1 MISDVSPAAPAP
13 QPKRARFGLSARL
26 MGLTILFALIAEIL
40 IYIPSVAN
48 FRTSWLN
55 DRIAQARAA
64 ALILEKAPPD
74 ALPKAL
80 VDELLEGMETT
91 MIALRID
98 QSRRLLAIS
107 DMPPMVAFEIDLRAH
122 DRVAEIAS
130 AFNIL
135 FMGNNRA
142 IRVVG
147 PAPRG
152 GEFVEIVLNEA
163 PLRAAMI
170 AYSWA
175 MLRLSLIIAGIAAV
189 LVFAALSAF
198 IVRPVTRIARL
209 MAQFRQ
215 QPEAPRHLIT
225 PSHRTDEIGALEH
238 SLAEMQASLQQQLR
252 QREHLA
258 SLGLAVAKI
267 NHDLRNMLA
276 SAQLM
281 ADRLGALPDPNVQR
295 FVPRLLDAL
304 DRAIGFCQSTL
315 AYGRGQERAPQLERL
330 LLAPFVQDVTQAL
343 DLGGET
349 GPELKLDIPASLTVE
364 ADAEHLSRVFTN
376 LLRNARVAL
385 EQAAEAGQNTAP
397 RIHISARSRG
407 DQVEIAIADN
417 GPGIPA
423 ALRDSLFKAFSG
435 STAKGGSGLGLAIAH
450 ELIRAMGGTIA
461 LLPAQEGARGT
472 TFRLTLPAQ

>member
-1 MISDVSPAAPAP
+1 MMKREPASASPHI
-13 QPKRARFGLSARL
+13 QPKRPRFGLSARL
-26 MGLTILFALIAEIL
+26 MGLTILFALIAEML

-74 ALPKAL
+74 ALPKVL

-107 DMPPMVAFEIDLRAH
+107 DMPPMVAFEIDLRSQ
-122 DRVAEIAS
+122 DRIAEITS

-152 GEFVEIVLNEA
+152 GEFVEIVLHEA

-170 AYSWA
+170 SYSWA

-209 MAQFRQ
+209 MARFRQ
-215 QPEAPRHLIT
+215 QPEAARHLIT
-225 PSHRTDEIGALEH
+225 PSRRTDEIGALEH
-238 SLAEMQASLQQQLR
+238 SLADMQASLQQQLR

-315 AYGRGQERAPQLERL
+315 AYGRGQERAPQLQRL
-330 LLAPFVQDVTQAL
+330 PLAPLVLDVAQAL
-343 DLGGET
+343 DLGGE
-349 GPELKLDIPASLTVE
+349 GSPAFEADIPNALIVE

-376 LLRNARVAL
+376 LLRNARAAL
-385 EQAAEAGQNTAP
+385 EQGSEGAPP
-397 RIHISARSRG
+397 RILIAARKVG
-407 DQVEIAIADN
+407 DQAQIDIADN
-417 GPGIPA
+417 GPGIPPVI
-423 ALRDSLFKAFSG
+423 RESLFKAFSG
-435 STAKGGSGLGLAIAH
+435 STVKGGSGLGLAIAH
-450 ELIRAMGGTIA
+450 ELIRAMGGDIA
-461 LLPAQEGARGT
+461 LLPVEDGTPGT
-472 TFRLTLPAQ
+472 TFRLHLPTQ